1 MTNKPTN
8 DDTIPELLDLKALK
22 KFFGF
27 SPATIKRER
36 WEQKQVKTGKMS
48 TNEVRNPDGI
58 GYKLKPVVLYNKLMF
73 ERKDVEQYI
82 ADHKIPSAEEN
93 LMKATNEAVSN

>member
-1 MTNKPTN
+1 
-8 DDTIPELLDLKALK
+8 
-22 KFFGF
+22 
-27 SPATIKRER
+27 
-36 WEQKQVKTGKMS
+36 
-48 TNEVRNPDGI
+48 
-58 GYKLKPVVLYNKLMF
+58 MF